1 MTPEYREQNSW
12 WVHGELTEE
21 LAFAHNSI
29 VEMALPDGR
38 KKDGWIVGASIESSE
53 VIFTVEACDGSGDFR
68 CPQSSL
74 RAVATDE
81 PIQPPQRNAGSRP
94 SADDSPA
101 SETPPSLGTRG

>member
-21 LAFAHNSI
+21 LAFEHNSV
-29 VEMALPDGR
+29 VEMTLPDGR
-38 KKDGWIVGASIESSE
+38 KKEGWIVGASIESPE
-53 VIFTVEACDGSGDFR
+53 VIFTVEACDGSGDFK

-74 RAVATDE
+74 RAVTIEE

-94 SADDSPA
+94 SSDDSSA
-101 SETPPSLGTRG
+101 SETPSSLGPRG